1 MMQRRFLGA
10 VVGAALAAPA
20 LAQEAWPARPLRIVV
35 PFAPGGSSD
44 TLGRLI
50 QPGLQAALGQPVIVE
65 NRAGAGS
72 MLGAEF
78 VARAAPDGYTVLL
91 ADLPFAIFPALQ
103 ERLSF
108 DPVAD
113 FAAIS
118 LIGVAPLMMFVARDF
133 AARNA
138 AEFAA
143 LARAQP
149 EVLNYGSG
157 GVGASSHLSGEL
169 FQRATGTRLTHIP
182 YRGGGPAMQDLAAGN
197 VNSVFVTLASAFPQM
212 QAGQVR
218 AMGVMGSERL
228 AVLPDVATMHEQGID
243 LINEHWWGLL
253 GPARMPPAAIA
264 RLAEALRG
272 VMAAPEI
279 MPRMDALAVLPRA
292 TGPAPLEALVRSDL
306 ARISELVRAQNIRPQ

>member
-1 MMQRRFLGA
+1 MMHRRSLL
-10 VVGAALAAPA
+10 GAALAAPA

-78 VARAAPDGYTVLL
+78 VARAPGDGYTVLL

-103 ERLSF
+103 ERLAF
-108 DPVAD
+108 DPLAD
-113 FAAIS
+113 FTAIS
-118 LIGVAPLMMFVARDF
+118 MIGVAPLMMFAGSNVA
-133 AARNA
+133 AADAR
-138 AEFAA
+138 EFAA
-143 LARAQP
+143 LARARP
-149 EVLNYGSG
+149 EVLTYGSG

-197 VNSVFVTLASAFPQM
+197 VNAVFVTLASAFPQM

-218 AMGVMGSERL
+218 ALGVMGTERL
-228 AVLPDVATMHEQGID
+228 SVLPQVPTMREQGID
-243 LINEHWWGLL
+243 LVNEHWWGLL
-253 GPARMPPAAIA
+253 GPARMPPVAIA

-292 TGPAPLEALVRSDL
+292 TGPAPFEALVRADL
-306 ARISELVRAQNIRPQ
+306 IRMAELVRVQNIRVQ

>member
-1 MMQRRFLGA
+1 MHRRSLL
-10 VVGAALAAPA
+10 GAALAAPA
-20 LAQEAWPARPLRIVV
+20 LAQEAWPVRPLRIVV

-78 VARAAPDGYTVLL
+78 VARAPSDGYTVLL

-103 ERLSF
+103 ERLPF
-108 DPVAD
+108 DPLAD

-118 LIGVAPLMMFVARDF
+118 MIGVAPLMMFGANNIAPTDAR
-133 AARNA
+133 
-138 AEFAA
+138 EFAA
-143 LARAQP
+143 LARLRP
-149 EVLNYGSG
+149 EALNYGSG
-157 GVGASSHLSGEL
+157 GVGAASHLSAEL
-169 FQRATGTRLTHIP
+169 YQRATGTRLTHIP

-197 VNSVFVTLASAFPQM
+197 VNAVFVTLASAFPQM

-218 AMGVMGSERL
+218 ALGVMGSERL
-228 AVLPDVATMHEQGID
+228 SVLPQVATMREQGID
-243 LINEHWWGLL
+243 LVNEHWWGLL

-279 MPRMDALAVLPRA
+279 MPRMEALAVLPRA
-292 TGPAPLEALVRSDL
+292 TGPAAFEALVRADL
-306 ARISELVRAQNIRPQ
+306 IRMAELVRVQNIRIQ

>member
-1 MMQRRFLGA
+1 MHRRSLL
-10 VVGAALAAPA
+10 GAALAAPA

-78 VARAAPDGYTVLL
+78 VARAPGDGYTVLL

-103 ERLSF
+103 ERLAF
-108 DPVAD
+108 DPLAD
-113 FAAIS
+113 FTAIS
-118 LIGVAPLMMFVARDF
+118 MIGVAPLMMFAGSNVA
-133 AARNA
+133 AADAR
-138 AEFAA
+138 EFAA
-143 LARAQP
+143 LARARP
-149 EVLNYGSG
+149 EVLTYGSG

-197 VNSVFVTLASAFPQM
+197 VNAVFVTLASAFPQM

-218 AMGVMGSERL
+218 ALGVMGTERL
-228 AVLPDVATMHEQGID
+228 SVLPQVPTMREQGID
-243 LINEHWWGLL
+243 LVNEHWWGLL
-253 GPARMPPAAIA
+253 GPARMPPVAIA

-292 TGPAPLEALVRSDL
+292 TGPAPFEALVRADL
-306 ARISELVRAQNIRPQ
+306 IRMAELVRVQNIRVQ